1 MYLEECIEKV
11 NKKLDVLDGKR
22 CIAILGASENTVRIF
37 QYTSI
42 FKYNIKLIIDN
53 GKHGSIFWGKTVV
66 ASDEVK
72 WDVID
77 AVVI

>member
-22 CIAILGASENTVRIF
+22 CIAIWGASENTVRIF

-42 FKYNIKLIIDN
+42 FKYNIKC
-53 GKHGSIFWGKTVV
+53 
-66 ASDEVK
+66 
-72 WDVID
+72 
-77 AVVI
+77 